1 MSGNVT
7 RLADNLIGTAD
18 RESLESYGKHAIVH
32 GWATRFAWDEE
43 DGDPRFDIFRG
54 GANEELALRIGR
66 HRERDEFFAQDSAGR
81 QIVAGALDHV
91 MAVMDAWLGGEPKR
105 GPSSA

>member
-1 MSGNVT
+1 MSNKVT
-7 RLADNLIGTAD
+7 RLANNLIGTTD
-18 RESLESYGKHAIVH
+18 REILESYGKHAIVH

-54 GANEELALRIGR
+54 GVNEELALRIGR
-66 HRERDEFFAQDSAGR
+66 HRESDEFFAQDAAGQ
-81 QIVAGALDHV
+81 QIVAGTLDHV
-91 MAVMDAWLGGEPKR
+91 MAEMDAWLNGEPKS